1 MRSIQGL
8 QNVLLGLGSCATVTY
23 QGAARDR
30 PAATNHPLS
39 YWDININNWS
49 IANGFYPIY
58 VGSSSADIALRSTI
72 LVQRPPR

>member
-1 MRSIQGL
+1 VQLTI
-8 QNVLLGLGSCATVTY
+8 
-23 QGAARDR
+23 D